1 MNKLL
6 IGFIFIL
13 SLGVNAEGT
22 FVLNAEGAMLNTQYA
37 KDAFKELEEDS
48 DFVADK
54 ERLELLQSE
63 GQELVEK
70 FQKDNETLSDEQK
83 LDMQK
88 KIQDKQNEIQFLAN
102 KLQTKQQEAAQAVV
116 GALAQDF
123 QAVLSELINAK
134 KIELVVTPQSLFYAK
149 PELDIT
155 DDVTSGLDVR
165 LAKKSEE

>member
-1 MNKLL
+1 MNKLF
-6 IGFIFIL
+6 IGFIFL
-13 SLGVNAEGT
+13 FTLGINAEGT

-83 LDMQK
+83 
-88 KIQDKQNEIQFLAN
+88 QDKQNEIQFLAN
-102 KLQTKQQEAAQAVV
+102 KLQTKQQEAAQAIVA
-116 GALAQDF
+116 ALAQDF

>member
-6 IGFIFIL
+6 IGFIFL
-13 SLGVNAEGT
+13 FSLGINAEGT

-70 FQKDNETLSDEQK
+70 FQKENETLTEEQK
-83 LDMQK
+83 LDKQKILIQGYMFPLEQDEKQKLFLLGPFPISCPYHPHISANLIIEVHAESPIIFSSMQ
-88 KIQDKQNEIQFLAN
+88 
-102 KLQTKQQEAAQAVV
+102 
-116 GALAQDF
+116 
-123 QAVLSELINAK
+123 
-134 KIELVVTPQSLFYAK
+134 
-149 PELDIT
+149 
-155 DDVTSGLDVR
+155 
-165 LAKKSEE
+165 

>member
-6 IGFIFIL
+6 IAFILIL
-13 SLGVNAEGT
+13 SLGANAEGT
-22 FVLNAEGAMLNTQYA
+22 FVLNAEGAMLSTQYA

-102 KLQTKQQEAAQAVV
+102 KLQTKQQ
-116 GALAQDF
+116 
-123 QAVLSELINAK
+123 
-134 KIELVVTPQSLFYAK
+134 
-149 PELDIT
+149 
-155 DDVTSGLDVR
+155 
-165 LAKKSEE
+165 

>member
-1 MNKLL
+1 
-6 IGFIFIL
+6 
-13 SLGVNAEGT
+13 
-22 FVLNAEGAMLNTQYA
+22 
-37 KDAFKELEEDS
+37 
-48 DFVADK
+48 
-54 ERLELLQSE
+54 
-63 GQELVEK
+63 
-70 FQKDNETLSDEQK
+70 
-83 LDMQK
+83 MQK

-116 GALAQDF
+116 AVLAQDF

-134 KIELVVTPQSLFYAK
+134 KIELVANPQSLLYAK

>member
-6 IGFIFIL
+6 IAFILIL
-13 SLGVNAEGT
+13 SLGANAEGT

-102 KLQTKQQEAAQAVV
+102 KLQTKQQEAAQAIVT
-116 GALAQDF
+116 ALAQDF

>member
-1 MNKLL
+1 MRITCSTVGRAGSGIAGWKIRNN
-6 IGFIFIL
+6 IL
-13 SLGVNAEGT
+13 VDLENASRSPHACPHG
-22 FVLNAEGAMLNTQYA
+22 GAISREVGRESVTA
-37 KDAFKELEEDS
+37 SA
-48 DFVADK
+48 
-54 ERLELLQSE
+54 
-63 GQELVEK
+63 VE
-70 FQKDNETLSDEQK
+70 
-83 LDMQK
+83 
-88 KIQDKQNEIQFLAN
+88 DKQNEIQFLAN

-116 GALAQDF
+116 AALAQDF

>member
-6 IGFIFIL
+6 IAFILTL
-13 SLGVNAEGT
+13 SLGAYAEGT

-48 DFVADK
+48 DFVVDK

-83 LDMQK
+83 LDVQK

-116 GALAQDF
+116 AALAQDF